1 MIERSRVDADIASCA
16 NDVHDTADQLQ
27 NAQGAY
33 KTAQDE
39 YAVKGIDEAMMKK
52 AEDIF
57 TFEVSYAHQRVA
69 GIQEYLLDLHNRKKD
84 ENRIG
89 VNTMNK
95 LYELYFLMVGP
106 APADL
111 DRYEQGKEAIRVI
124 VEELRNVDDR
134 HLESSVFAEM
144 LVDARTF

>member
-1 MIERSRVDADIASCA
+1 MIERSRVDANIASCA
-16 NDVHDTADQLQ
+16 ADVHDTADQLQ
-27 NAQGAY
+27 KAQGAY
-33 KTAQDE
+33 KVAQDE
-39 YAVKGIDEAMMKK
+39 YAVKGIDEVMMKK

-57 TFEVSYAHQRVA
+57 IFEISYAHQRVV

-95 LYELYFLMVGP
+95 LYELYFMMVGP
-106 APADL
+106 APYDPE
-111 DRYEQGKEAIRVI
+111 RFEEGKKVVRAF
-124 VEELRNVDDR
+124 VEELNNVDDR

-144 LVDARTF
+144 LVDARTL